1 MGKAINGEGRQK
13 NPGQMH
19 LAAFSD
25 FPPDRKN
32 ERRYRTGFLLNPWNV
47 HMAVVHLGA
56 CRLRN
61 CSIPIPPS
69 HMTDSSLPSDS
80 NEPST
85 STSPVVSESIPSD
98 SAGNSTPPSG
108 LAQEKSGGP
117 INLEQIRKMRE
128 SQQARLEQ
136 DKNRQ
141 RREKQSKVKTPQ
153 KDKKHVM
160 PAIGSKPGSA
170 RTASGAPGAT
180 GAIDTDHSAGTES
193 VAEVIPDT
201 YVPEKIDAE
210 AEMPRYRSNRD
221 SASGVAPKVPVPNV
235 RSLSTDDEL
244 AALEDAI
251 AGTDLD
257 GLMIGDK
264 SLRVGRSLE
273 DGSRH
278 QGKVIKVHN
287 ANVFISLGG
296 PDEGVVPLLQFTNPP
311 EAGQVVDCLI
321 RSFNRE
327 EGLYEL
333 SIPGEAI
340 TVNDWDDL
348 NEGAVVEA
356 KVESSNTGGVE
367 CKVGN
372 VRGFIPI
379 SQLSEFR
386 IESSADYIGQT
397 LLCVITEANPRRG
410 NLVLSHRAV
419 LERDKEAKRKE
430 RMEKLEVGQACEG
443 TVRKVTDFGAFV
455 DIGGLD
461 GLIHIS
467 QLSWE
472 KIKHPSE
479 VVKEGDKIQVRI
491 EKFDPETGKI
501 ALSYRSLQDNP
512 WSDVDARFPV
522 GTTVRGTVSR
532 LANFGAFVK
541 LGTGVEGLIHISELA
556 HKRVA
561 NVANIL
567 QEGQDV
573 EVKILTVDRDS
584 QRIGLSLR
592 ATQAKPET
600 AKSAAKPEPED
611 EPKREPAVRKFQ
623 GALKGG
629 TGSGSGGDLF
639 GLRF

>member
-1 MGKAINGEGRQK
+1 
-13 NPGQMH
+13 
-19 LAAFSD
+19 
-25 FPPDRKN
+25 
-32 ERRYRTGFLLNPWNV
+32 
-47 HMAVVHLGA
+47 
-56 CRLRN
+56 
-61 CSIPIPPS
+61 
-69 HMTDSSLPSDS
+69 MTDSSLPSDS
-80 NEPST
+80 NVPST
-85 STSPVVSESIPSD
+85 STSPVASES
-98 SAGNSTPPSG
+98 NSSTFAENSSPQTG
-108 LAQEKSGGP
+108 LAPEKSGGP

-128 SQQARLEQ
+128 AQQARLEQ

-153 KDKKHVM
+153 KEKKHSM
-160 PAIGSKPGSA
+160 PALGSKPGPANGGNVPQSLSPES
-170 RTASGAPGAT
+170 TEEASPV
-180 GAIDTDHSAGTES
+180 
-193 VAEVIPDT
+193 VAPDT
-201 YVPEKIDAE
+201 YVPEQIDAE
-210 AEMPRYRSNRD
+210 APMPRYRSNRD
-221 SASGVAPKVPVPNV
+221 TAPGVAPKVPVPNV
-235 RSLSTDDEL
+235 RSLSSDDEL
-244 AALEDAI
+244 AALEAAI
-251 AGTDLD
+251 AGADLD

-278 QGKVIKVHN
+278 QGKVIKVHA

-296 PDEGVVPLLQFTNPP
+296 PDEGVVPLLQFENPP

-386 IESSADYIGQT
+386 IETAADYIGQT

-419 LERDKEAKRKE
+419 LEREKEAKRKE

-592 ATQAKPET
+592 ATQAKPES
-600 AKSAAKPEPED
+600 AKTVAKPEQEE

-639 GLRF
+639 GLKF